1 MSLLLNDKVREEELV
16 TAPNSTCRGNSIT
29 HPVMGEKCLLSG
41 KRNAETLSAHSNAA
55 VSMEAAACVG
65 GGACPR
71 ARAAT
76 VRLPRSGL
84 HRWLGPGQLWVKLA
98 CFNPC
103 ERQPTWL
110 GFVFS
115 FINKGVYLSWGK
127 GRHSPK
133 SPPIPTR
140 MSKQIPNGQIPLTLM
155 PPSS

>member
-55 VSMEAAACVG
+55 VSMQAAACVG

-84 HRWLGPGQLWVKLA
+84 HGWLGPGQLWVKLA

-115 FINKGVYLSWGK
+115 FINKGVVFVLGK
-127 GRHSPK
+127 RETFTKKP
-133 SPPIPTR
+133 
-140 MSKQIPNGQIPLTLM
+140 
-155 PPSS
+155 PPSLPGWASRFPMAKYH